1 MRFFSSSGC
10 TKLQISSTNA
20 QTLLFLLFFQPFS
33 SYFLGSFRQF
43 HSFTLCVCSPA
54 LSQGLAGDTH
64 RDFCSSTLCSCLLS
78 ARFRLF
84 KLRTLPSQFS
94 EPVVLCLNS
103 SSLRCSWEVVP
114 RQKAGQLVS
123 PCEFFFFERLLS
135 FTVSFPLP
143 ENHCQVL
150 SSFMAQ
156 WPFLVGG
163 LVLYH

>member
-1 MRFFSSSGC
+1 MPKPYYFCSFFSPLAA
-10 TKLQISSTNA
+10 TFWEA
-20 QTLLFLLFFQPFS
+20 
-33 SYFLGSFRQF
+33 LGGFIVS
-43 HSFTLCVCSPA
+43 LCVCSPA

-64 RDFCSSTLCSCLLS
+64 RDFAAPHCIAASSLPDSISSNSGLCLLS
-78 ARFRLF
+78 SVSL
-84 KLRTLPSQFS
+84 
-94 EPVVLCLNS
+94 LCLNS

-150 SSFMAQ
+150 SSFMAL